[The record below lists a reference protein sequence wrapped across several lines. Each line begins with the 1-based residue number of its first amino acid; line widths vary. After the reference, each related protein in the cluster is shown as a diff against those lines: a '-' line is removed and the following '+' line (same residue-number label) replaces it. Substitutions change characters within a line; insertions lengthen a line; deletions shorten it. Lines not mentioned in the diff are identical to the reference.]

1 MKKKEV
7 FALSPKN
14 FRTIIVQVRQKE
26 TCFAKEETAMT
37 LGLCMIVKDEAAVLG
52 RCLDSAAGVFDE
64 IIIVDTG
71 STDATKEIAR
81 RYTKDVF
88 DFAWRQDFAAARNF
102 SFAKATADYCMWLD
116 ADEVLLPKDAAAL
129 RALKETLSGAIGR
142 YFLRTV
148 IPAADGSCALT
159 FERARIVRR
168 GTALWQGR
176 VHEDMIA
183 GGKITHANI
192 SVTHL
197 GKPKSDPFRNIRIF
211 ARAFAD
217 GEMPNARQTYYF
229 ARELADCGLYRTAID
244 VFAHFLHGEGWVE
257 DQISACLA
265 LARCLHRT
273 GRPNAA
279 MRALLYSF
287 SYAPPRAETCCALG
301 DLCREAEKFADALFW
316 YKLALNIGPTRGSGF
331 ADPNCGGYIP
341 CMWLCVCCDRLGDKE
356 RACAW
361 NERAGQYKPQ
371 DPNFLQ
377 NREYFA
383 RTLQNGG

>member
-1 MKKKEV
+1 
-7 FALSPKN
+7 
-14 FRTIIVQVRQKE
+14 
-26 TCFAKEETAMT
+26 MT

-176 VHEDMIA
+176 SARGYDRRRRNYPREH
-183 GGKITHANI
+183 
-192 SVTHL
+192 
-197 GKPKSDPFRNIRIF
+197 FR
-211 ARAFAD
+211 
-217 GEMPNARQTYYF
+217 Y
-229 ARELADCGLYRTAID
+229 
-244 VFAHFLHGEGWVE
+244 
-257 DQISACLA
+257 
-265 LARCLHRT
+265 
-273 GRPNAA
+273 
-279 MRALLYSF
+279 
-287 SYAPPRAETCCALG
+287 PPRQAEERPFPQYPHFCAR
-301 DLCREAEKFADALFW
+301 LCRWRNAQRKANVLF
-316 YKLALNIGPTRGSGF
+316 
-331 ADPNCGGYIP
+331 
-341 CMWLCVCCDRLGDKE
+341 
-356 RACAW
+356 CA
-361 NERAGQYKPQ
+361 
-371 DPNFLQ
+371 
-377 NREYFA
+377 
-383 RTLQNGG
+383 